1 GAPQAKA
8 AKNATSGQAFDEGPP
23 RGFGVHAVYVQSIK
37 GKLCETTSE
46 LLIQVEGTL
55 SGIRSGPDELRPPS
69 LETNFYGKRTQKLP
83 HFDHRSDY
91 ISVSLRGRQ
100 AIQQLV
106 W

>member
-1 GAPQAKA
+1 QIKLVAAQYARQARAGRRPYRGAPQAKA

-69 LETNFYGKRTQKLP
+69 LETNFYGKRTQK
-83 HFDHRSDY
+83 
-91 ISVSLRGRQ
+91 
-100 AIQQLV
+100 
-106 W
+106 